1 MKINIGFLGDIVGR
15 SGRNFVKENISKIK
29 NDYKLQLLISNA
41 ENASG
46 GTGLGAKEAIDLK
59 NSGIDLI
66 TLGDHSFSNN
76 TLLNFLNSNENDF
89 CVTPCNYKDNLAKKE
104 YVVKNLEGANIILFS
119 LLGKVFM
126 QREVTC
132 PFKKSEEVLKDIN
145 DKFQNSIILLDFHA
159 EATSEKLAMAYFLD
173 SKISAQFGT
182 HTHVQTAD
190 ATIFNGGLGYI
201 TDAGMCGPKDGVI
214 GMDITYSIDRLI
226 GKREKGY
233 KLASGKNQIN
243 GAIVTIDTET
253 KKTIKIQSFQV
264 LEE

>member
-15 SGRNFVKENISKIK
+15 SGRNFVKENIEKIK
-29 NDYKLQLLISNA
+29 NDYKLQLLIANA

-59 NSGIDLI
+59 NAGIDLI

-89 CVTPCNYKDNLAKKE
+89 CITPCNYKDNLAKKE
-104 YVVKNLEGANIILFS
+104 YLVKDCMGTQVILFS

-126 QREVTC
+126 QRDVIC
-132 PFKKSEEVLKDIN
+132 PFKKSEEILNDISN
-145 DKFQNSIILLDFHA
+145 KFQNSITLLDFHA
-159 EATSEKLAMAYFLD
+159 EATSEKLAIAHFLD
-173 SKISAQFGT
+173 SKITAQFGT

-190 ATIFNGGLGYI
+190 ATILNGGTGYI
-201 TDAGMCGPKDGVI
+201 TDVGMCGPKDGVI

-226 GKREKGY
+226 GNREKGY
-233 KLASGKNQIN
+233 KLATGLNQIN
-243 GAIVTIDTET
+243 GVVVTIDIQTR
-253 KKTIKIQSFQV
+253 KTIKIQSFQI